1 MKKLI
6 LAVVVL
12 AISFAF
18 LQADVYIK
26 QKTNMGAFMGQPA
39 KELFQEIWLG
49 TNKMAMVS
57 PDNSMILDVGAQKMY
72 MVYHNN
78 KSYIETDL
86 PLDMTRLMPEQM
98 AKMMKGMMA
107 GMTISIQSNG
117 QTKKVLNWN
126 TEGYDAKI
134 TMMGNEM
141 KMTFWAAKDLPFD
154 WKKYI
159 GMYSEL
165 YKAQFKMGEKF
176 MEEFKKIDGYP
187 VETQMDTMGMKITTT
202 TIEITNKDAGTAY
215 SIPAGYTKKDKLT
228 MKEMQGR

>member
-57 PDNSMILDVGAQKMY
+57 PDNSMILDVGAKKMY
-72 MVYHNN
+72 MVYHKN

-107 GMTISIQSNG
+107 GMTINIQSNG

-126 TEGYDAKI
+126 AEGYDAKI

-202 TIEITNKDAGTAY
+202 TVEITNKDAGTAY